1 MREKTVALFRMAF
14 STRTLTLLK
23 SLYWILL
30 TLVHLYICYI
40 LFASNKAI
48 TGILWLILGFMLMFI
63 VYPVYF
69 PPGDPGSHWPPYI
82 SACPDYLTR
91 LGMSSKCVDYV
102 GLNSH
107 LLKKSDPSLPPSLTD
122 STKVF
127 DTSGSVS
134 DKAAR
139 TQQYGLSWEGIA

>member
-1 MREKTVALFRMAF
+1 MAY
-14 STRTLTLLK
+14 STRTLTLMK

-48 TGILWLILGFMLMFI
+48 TGILWLIFGFMIMFI
-63 VYPVYF
+63 LYPVYF

-82 SACPDYLTR
+82 TACPDYLTR
-91 LGMSSKCVDYV
+91 IAPGKCVDYV

-107 LLKKSDPSLPPSLTD
+107 LLKKSDPALPPALTD

-127 DTSGSVS
+127 DSSGSTS
-134 DKAAR
+134 QKASRA
-139 TQQYGLSWEGIA
+139 QQYGLGWEGIA